1 MPYFLP
7 VQKFLFFAVIVSRI
21 SAFNVSIS
29 IPPRAAINA
38 PRVLPS
44 LISLSIELDRW
55 TDWAGTTS
63 RNEFFFNTLDNL
75 RQLTGQPPNIR
86 IGGNTEDHTN
96 FHQDVEF
103 SETIF
108 PPFTPVAPYPEATN
122 VTVGD
127 SFYAT
132 TRFLPPTPG
141 VSNTAGAA
149 LWTLDYALFATQLG
163 ISTVFFHEGKNMM
176 YQIQPT
182 TLARSTLD
190 GSSLPTPAPPHVQ
203 PQYYAAVIAG
213 EAIGKTGKAQ
223 VLEIDIDH
231 PQIAGYSFYE
241 DYLLVRAVFINS
253 KAYLPESTIRT
264 SVHLDFKFTNVHGFK
279 AATTMTLKRL
289 AIAYATDASGLTW
302 GGQTYETSDGRV
314 ANSVVTETRLVSDG
328 LDIQETEVILVVF
341 ES

>member
-1 MPYFLP
+1 MTKSTIRSNLT
-7 VQKFLFFAVIVSRI
+7 VFAPDIQATVSQGLGYI
-21 SAFNVSIS
+21 
-29 IPPRAAINA
+29 
-38 PRVLPS
+38 LG
-44 LISLSIELDRW
+44 E
-55 TDWAGTTS
+55 
-63 RNEFFFNTLDNL
+63 
-75 RQLTGQPPNIR
+75 
-86 IGGNTEDHTN
+86 TN
-96 FHQDVEF
+96 SYSCHG
-103 SETIF
+103 
-108 PPFTPVAPYPEATN
+108 A
-122 VTVGD
+122 
-127 SFYAT
+127 
-132 TRFLPPTPG
+132 PG

-163 ISTVFFHEGKNMM
+163 ISTVFFHEGVGFK
-176 YQIQPT
+176 YSLIQPT